1 MTDTLLDRSIEAL
14 GADLRAGRTTAAEIA
29 RVANAAHTRNGAA
42 LGAWRTWGGDRM
54 AGAAAAADTA
64 LAAGYDLGPLHGLPV
79 SVKDLYAV
87 DGFPLYA
94 GTPRDLPPE
103 WHREGPVVRALR
115 HGFAVIAGKA
125 HTVEFA
131 FGGVGINN
139 HAGTPANPW
148 DAKDHRAPGGSSSG
162 AGVSLWEGTVVLAL
176 GSDTAGSVRVP
187 AAVTGTVGV
196 KTSVR
201 RWSTD
206 GIVPLSP
213 TFDTAGVL
221 ARSVRDAVLGF
232 AAIDPQVSEAPQAL
246 LERLARTDIA
256 GLRLGVHEAAFA
268 EASPG
273 VAEATQA
280 ALRELEKAGARLVPF
295 EFPEG
300 AVAWDLQ
307 RRGGLVVA
315 EFARFIANDLPD
327 WKATLDPVVRTRFDR
342 YETQTAVEYLQRRE
356 LLDAATRS
364 AHERLRAVD
373 AVVGPTV
380 PHTPPRLADIMELD
394 KYHEANR
401 LMLRNTS
408 FGNLL
413 VLCAVTIPSGLDA
426 ARMPVG
432 LQFACTAGND
442 ERALAIALAAERV
455 LGTARQRLGVPP
467 RVAA

>member
-1 MTDTLLDRSIEAL
+1 
-14 GADLRAGRTTAAEIA
+14 
-29 RVANAAHTRNGAA
+29 
-42 LGAWRTWGGDRM
+42 
-54 AGAAAAADTA
+54 
-64 LAAGYDLGPLHGLPV
+64 
-79 SVKDLYAV
+79 
-87 DGFPLYA
+87 
-94 GTPRDLPPE
+94 
-103 WHREGPVVRALR
+103 
-115 HGFAVIAGKA
+115 IAGKA

-131 FGGVGINN
+131 FGGVGVNS
-139 HAGTPANPW
+139 HVGTPANPW

-162 AGVSLWEGTVVLAL
+162 AGVSLWEGSVVLAL

-187 AAVTGTVGV
+187 ASVTGTVGV
-196 KTSVR
+196 KTSIG
-201 RWSTD
+201 RWSTE

-213 TFDTAGVL
+213 TYDTAGVL

-232 AAIDPQVSEAPQAL
+232 ATIDPLVQEAPQAL

-256 GLRLGVHEAAFA
+256 GLRLGFHEGAF
-268 EASPG
+268 EDASPG
-273 VAEATQA
+273 VVEATHA

-295 EFPEG
+295 DFPE
-300 AVAWDLQ
+300 ATTAWELQ

-342 YETQTAVEYLQRRE
+342 YEAQTAIEYLQRRAA
-356 LLDAATRS
+356 LDTATCT

-373 AVVGPTV
+373 AVVGVTV
-380 PHTPPRLADIMELD
+380 PHTPPRLADIVELD

-413 VLCAVTIPSGLDA
+413 ELCAVTIPSGLDA

-432 LQFACTAGND
+432 LQFACRAGND
-442 ERALAIALAAERV
+442 ERALAIALAAEKV
-455 LGTARQRLGVPP
+455 LGTPRQRLGLPP

>member
-1 MTDTLLDRSIEAL
+1 MSETLLDRSIETLA
-14 GADLRAGRTTAAEIA
+14 AELRAGGTISVELAHT
-29 RVANAAHTRNGAA
+29 ANAAHARNDRS
-42 LGAWRTWGGDRM
+42 LGAWRSWGGERM
-54 AGAAAAADTA
+54 VAAAVAADAA
-64 LAAGYDLGPLHGLPV
+64 LGAGYDLGPLHGLPV

-94 GTPRDLPPE
+94 GSPNNLPPV

-115 HGFAVIAGKA
+115 HAFALIAGKT

-131 FGGVGINN
+131 FGGVGVNN
-139 HAGTPANPW
+139 HVGTPANPW

-187 AAVTGTVGV
+187 ASVTGTVGV
-196 KTSVR
+196 KTSIG

-232 AAIDPQVSEAPQAL
+232 ATIDPLVSESPGAL

-256 GLRLGVHEAAFA
+256 GLRLGVHEGAF
-268 EASPG
+268 EDASPG
-273 VAEATQA
+273 VAEATRD
-280 ALRELEKAGARLVPF
+280 ALHELEKAGARLVPF
-295 EFPEG
+295 DFPE
-300 AVAWDLQ
+300 AATAWDLH

-342 YETQTAVEYLQRRE
+342 YEAQTAVEYLQRRS
-356 LLDAATRS
+356 LLDAATRT

-380 PHTPPRLADIMELD
+380 THTPPRLADIADLD

-442 ERALAIALAAERV
+442 ERALAIGLAAEKV
-455 LGTARQRLGVPP
+455 LGTARQRLGLPP
-467 RVAA
+467 RIVA

>member
-1 MTDTLLDRSIEAL
+1 MSKTLLDRSIETLA
-14 GADLRAGRTTAAEIA
+14 AELRSGRTTSAAVA
-29 RVANAAHTRNGAA
+29 VMANAAHAQNGKS
-42 LGAWRTWGGDRM
+42 LGAWRSWGGEKLP
-54 AGAAAAADTA
+54 AAAAAADTA

-94 GTPRDLPPE
+94 GSPNDLPPA

-115 HGFAVIAGKA
+115 HAFALIAGKA

-131 FGGVGINN
+131 FGGVGVNN
-139 HAGTPANPW
+139 HVGTPANPW
-148 DAKDHRAPGGSSSG
+148 DGKDHRAPGGSSSG
-162 AGVSLWEGTVVLAL
+162 AGVSLWEGSVVLAL

-187 AAVTGTVGV
+187 ASVTGTVGV
-196 KTSVR
+196 KTSIG
-201 RWSTD
+201 RWSTE

-232 AAIDPQVSEAPQAL
+232 ATIDPLVNEAPEAL

-256 GLRLGVHEAAFA
+256 GLRLGIHESAL
-268 EASPG
+268 EDSSPG
-273 VAEATQA
+273 VAEATRA
-280 ALRELEKAGARLVPF
+280 ALRELEKAGARLVLF
-295 EFPEG
+295 DFPE
-300 AVAWDLQ
+300 AATAWDLQ

-342 YETQTAVEYLQRRE
+342 YETQTAIEYLQRRT
-356 LLDAATRS
+356 LLDAATRT

-373 AVVGPTV
+373 AVVGVTV
-380 PHTPPRLADIMELD
+380 PHTPPRLADIVELD

-413 VLCAVTIPSGLDA
+413 ELCAVTIPSGLDA

-442 ERALAIALAAERV
+442 ERALAIALAAEKV
-455 LGTARQRLGVPP
+455 LGTARQRLGLPP